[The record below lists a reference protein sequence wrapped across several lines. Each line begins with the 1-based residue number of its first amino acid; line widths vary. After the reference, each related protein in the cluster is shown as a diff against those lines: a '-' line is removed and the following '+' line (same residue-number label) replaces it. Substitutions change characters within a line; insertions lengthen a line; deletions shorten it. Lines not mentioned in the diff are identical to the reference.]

1 MYLSDYK
8 IAKKPVLQS
17 AQNQRTLELA
27 ELLLNALGY
36 EDALVKA
43 RESHWD
49 NVADTIRFMASKS
62 CRRF

>member
-1 MYLSDYK
+1 MYLANPK
-8 IAKKPVLQS
+8 VLKKPIPMDSQDLR
-17 AQNQRTLELA
+17 NNELA

-36 EDALVKA
+36 EGALGKA
-43 RESHWD
+43 KESHWD